1 MTVMALS
8 DVKGELCISM
18 KGIDYKDPYYRVSHY
33 PTGVSIRNFKSDYG
47 ELKDW
52 DVIPQGS
59 SYAIRQKGSSFGR
72 LFTLHLKEG
81 GKTKS
86 VLFEKIPIP
95 CPKVKSGIKTRWSSD
110 KECWMKE
117 LKTGWTRC

>member
-1 MTVMALS
+1 MNVMDLS

-18 KGIDYKDPYYRVSHY
+18 KSVDFKEPYYTVSHY
-33 PTGVSIRNFKSDYG
+33 PTGVRTRTFISDYG
-47 ELKDW
+47 DLKDW
-52 DVIPQGS
+52 DVVTQGS
-59 SYAIRQKGSSFGR
+59 TYAILPKKNSYGR
-72 LFTLHLKEG
+72 SYTLHLADG

-86 VLFEKIPIP
+86 VKFEKIPIP